1 MVKTVSAC
9 DLDYDTA
16 VMFTIPREGLSSE
29 RGSYALSASATA
41 GHSSEELEVFMG
53 TGAPSRHTL

>member
-9 DLDYDTA
+9 DLDCDCCCHVYKTTRRSQQRETYD
-16 VMFTIPREGLSSE
+16 
-29 RGSYALSASATA
+29 ALSASATA
-41 GHSSEELEVFMG
+41 GHSSEELEVFRG